1 MVKLEFEI
9 LVFVEGERLENLEKN
24 PQGKARVTN
33 RLDPHNY
40 GSRLEL
46 NLGTL
51 VWRRELSPLHHPGW
65 YLYYSV
71 LL

>member
-1 MVKLEFEI
+1 VKLEFEI
-9 LVFVEGERLENLEKN
+9 LVFVEGEKLENSEKN
-24 PQGKARVTN
+24 PQSKARVNN

-51 VWRRELSPLHHPGW
+51 MEGESSQHCTIQAGPCTIQ
-65 YLYYSV
+65 
-71 LL
+71 